1 MKGGF
6 VTLRE
11 LVRIAWPL
19 ALAQLVSAVNCIW
32 DRFQL
37 ARCGEIP
44 LSASLSASMVAVMCV
59 AMFAA
64 TAGYSSVFVSQF
76 HGGGKS
82 REAVKAF
89 AQGVYLALA
98 SLPLLLLVTF
108 AAGVAVDWVST
119 SEAIAAS
126 EKSYLRVFVPGGIF
140 TVLNAVMSGF
150 LSGQTRTR
158 YAAVCNVV
166 GIFVNIA
173 VNPLLIHGWG
183 PIPAMEIAGAATAA
197 VFSGFVTCVL
207 LAIGVSC
214 NPLFR
219 EYRASGAFRF
229 DRALL
234 AAVLRKGSANGLNC
248 FFACLSFTVFVMVL
262 ARLDALS
269 SGASNTVFAVNNLFY
284 CILCAISDGV
294 CILCG
299 RRKGA
304 DERSVINERQ
314 AVDTRPGVMQV
325 VRCGLI
331 LETAFFIIFFAALLP
346 FSNVVL
352 SAFYPSGASFSL
364 TDFQCVGFM
373 LFLIMVLREF
383 LEGALLVFEGS
394 LRGIGEV
401 RYIMLVKASCD
412 FLFWLPAVLLVHRF
426 NLPLSVLWLTMPA
439 NFFLICIFLYRR
451 LKDEKRLT
459 IATIN

>member
-1 MKGGF
+1 MKKALD
-6 VTLRE
+6 TLRE
-11 LVRIAWPL
+11 LGCIAWPL

-37 ARCGEIP
+37 ARCGEVP

-89 AQGVYLALA
+89 AQGLYLAIA
-98 SLPLLLLVTF
+98 SLPLLLLVTA
-108 AAGVAVDWVST
+108 AAGFIVDWAST
-119 SEAIAAS
+119 SAAIADA
-126 EKSYLRVFVPGGIF
+126 EKTYLRVFVPGGIF

-150 LSGQTRTR
+150 LSGQARTR
-158 YAAVCNVV
+158 YVAVCNVI

-183 PIPAMEIAGAATAA
+183 PIPAMEIAGAATAS
-197 VFSGFVTCVL
+197 VFAGFVTSAL
-207 LAIGVSC
+207 LALGVAR
-214 NPLFR
+214 NGLFR
-219 EYRASGAFRF
+219 EYRATDAFAP

-234 AAVLRKGSANGLNC
+234 AAILRKGVANGLNC

-269 SGASNTVFAVNNLFY
+269 SGASNTVFAVNNVFY
-284 CILCAISDGV
+284 CVLCAISDGV

-304 DERSVINERQ
+304 GDIS
-314 AVDTRPGVMQV
+314 GVTQT
-325 VRCGLI
+325 VRCGLV
-331 LETAFFIIFFAALLP
+331 LESVLFLVCFSLLLP
-346 FSNVVL
+346 FSDRVLVV
-352 SAFYPSGASFSL
+352 FYPNGASY
-364 TDFQCVGFM
+364 TPAAFQRVGFT
-373 LFLIMVLREF
+373 LFLVMIAREF
-383 LEGALLVFEGS
+383 LEGALLVFEGA
-394 LRGIGEV
+394 LRGLGEV
-401 RYIMLVKASCD
+401 RYVMVTKATCD
-412 FLFWLPAVLLVHRF
+412 FLFWLPAVLLAYRF
-426 NLPLSVLWLTMPA
+426 RLPLPVLWLTMPA
-439 NFFLICIFLYRR
+439 NFLLICVWLRR
-451 LKDEKRLT
+451 KLSVRRPETDTEL
-459 IATIN
+459 

>member
-158 YAAVCNVV
+158 PSRST
-166 GIFVNIA
+166 IFS
-173 VNPLLIHGWG
+173 
-183 PIPAMEIAGAATAA
+183 TASSA
-197 VFSGFVTCVL
+197 RFPTASAFSADVAKAPT
-207 LAIGVSC
+207 
-214 NPLFR
+214 
-219 EYRASGAFRF
+219 
-229 DRALL
+229 
-234 AAVLRKGSANGLNC
+234 SAPSLMN
-248 FFACLSFTVFVMVL
+248 
-262 ARLDALS
+262 
-269 SGASNTVFAVNNLFY
+269 
-284 CILCAISDGV
+284 
-294 CILCG
+294 G
-299 RRKGA
+299 RRL
-304 DERSVINERQ
+304 
-314 AVDTRPGVMQV
+314 TRDRV
-325 VRCGLI
+325 
-331 LETAFFIIFFAALLP
+331 
-346 FSNVVL
+346 
-352 SAFYPSGASFSL
+352 
-364 TDFQCVGFM
+364 
-373 LFLIMVLREF
+373 
-383 LEGALLVFEGS
+383 
-394 LRGIGEV
+394 
-401 RYIMLVKASCD
+401 
-412 FLFWLPAVLLVHRF
+412 
-426 NLPLSVLWLTMPA
+426 
-439 NFFLICIFLYRR
+439 
-451 LKDEKRLT
+451 
-459 IATIN
+459 